1 MATRAEEHGLVLY
14 GKEGCHLCEE
24 MKAVLLPLCAR
35 FGVQLHEVD
44 IAGDPELERRY
55 GQSIPVLVLGQREV
69 ARHRLRDAEMS
80 RLMDG
85 LSALGDDTRRIR

>member
-1 MATRAEEHGLVLY
+1 MLY
-14 GKEGCHLCEE
+14 GKVGCHLCEE
-24 MKAVLLPLCAR
+24 MKAVVLPLCAR
-35 FGVQLHEVD
+35 YRVELHEVD
-44 IAGDPELERRY
+44 VTSDPELERRY
-55 GQSIPVLVLGQREV
+55 GQSIPVLVLGKREV